1 MASPKKYDIDMCHG
15 PLLGKMLLF
24 VFPLFCTYALQS
36 LFNAADMAIIGRFGS
51 SGALAAIGATLN
63 PITLFL
69 KLAIGLSTGTNVVMA
84 YHLGARNDL
93 KSRQCVHTAMAM
105 ALYGGLLLMA
115 GAVLATRPILTL
127 MNTPSDILRESCIY
141 MRIYFL
147 GMPFL
152 VLFNF
157 GCAILRAK
165 GDARRPLYF
174 LLAAGVLNVLLNIL
188 FVVLFRMSVEGVALA
203 TTISNALAAA
213 LVLRVL
219 LLSPDVCHLNVRHL
233 RMQWDLAKAILIVGI
248 PAAVNSSFFNLAN
261 MAIQSA
267 VNTFGT
273 FAIAGCAA
281 CITIESL
288 VTLSS
293 SAFQQMVTPFTAQNF
308 GAKQYTRMVRCCV
321 LGTSLSAGFAILL
334 GWLIY
339 GFGEQ
344 ALGIFNSD
352 PQVIKWGMC
361 RMKIILI
368 PFFLGAAMDAVIGCL
383 RGIGHP
389 VIPTVCSLVGACF
402 FRIAWV
408 FLVFPYLGSMSSL
421 FLCYP
426 ISWFLVS
433 SIGGLIL
440 YIDLKKIF
448 RDELQKNRLAM
459 FP

>member
-1 MASPKKYDIDMCHG
+1 MASRGKYDIDMCRG
-15 PLLGKMLLF
+15 PLLGKMLIF
-24 VFPLFCTYALQS
+24 VFPLICTYALQS

-84 YHLGARNDL
+84 YHIGARNDL

-105 ALYGGLLLMA
+105 AVYGGLLLMT
-115 GAVLATRPILTL
+115 GAILATRPILTL
-127 MNTPSDILRESCIY
+127 MNTPSDILRESCTY

-152 VLFNF
+152 VAFNF

-174 LLAAGVLNVLLNIL
+174 LLFAGLLNVLLNIL
-188 FVVLFRMSVEGVALA
+188 FVALFRMSVEGVALA
-203 TTISNALAAA
+203 TTISNALAAS

-219 LLSPDVCHLNVRHL
+219 VLSPDVCHLNVRHL
-233 RMQWDLAKAILIVGI
+233 RMHWDIAKAILIVGI

-261 MAIQSA
+261 MIIQSA
-267 VNTFGT
+267 INTFGT

-281 CITIESL
+281 CVSIESM

-293 SAFQQMVTPFTAQNF
+293 TAFQQMVTPFTAQNF
-308 GAKQYTRMVRCCV
+308 GAKRYTRMVRCCV
-321 LGTSLSAGFAILL
+321 LGLSLSAGAVILFS
-334 GWLIY
+334 WIVC

-344 ALGIFNSD
+344 LLSLFNSD
-352 PQVIKWGMC
+352 PEVIYWGMC
-361 RMKIILI
+361 RMKIVLL
-368 PFFLGAAMDAVIGCL
+368 PFFLGAAMDSVIGCL

-389 VIPTVCSLVGACF
+389 VIPTVCTLIGACF

-408 FLVFPYLGSMSSL
+408 FFVFPNWRSMNTL
-421 FLCYP
+421 FLCFP
-426 ISWFLVS
+426 LSWFLVS
-433 SIGGLIL
+433 AIGGLIL
-440 YIDLKKIF
+440 YVCLKNIF
-448 RDELQKNRLAM
+448 RKELQRDRLAM

>member
-1 MASPKKYDIDMCHG
+1 MASPGKYDIDMCKG

-84 YHLGARNDL
+84 FHLGARNDL
-93 KSRQCVHTAMAM
+93 MSRRCVHTAMAM
-105 ALYGGLLLMA
+105 ALYGGILLMV
-115 GAVLATRPILTL
+115 GAILATRPILTL
-127 MNTPSDILRESCIY
+127 MNTPDDILRESCTY

-152 VLFNF
+152 VVFNF

-165 GDARRPLYF
+165 GDSRRPLYF
-174 LLAAGVLNVLLNIL
+174 LLFAGVLNVLLNIL

-219 LLSPDVCHLNVRHL
+219 FLAPDVCHLSVRRL
-233 RMQWDLAKAILIVGI
+233 RMHWDITKAILIVGV

-261 MAIQSA
+261 MTIQSA
-267 VNTFGT
+267 LNTFGT

-281 CITIESL
+281 CVSIESI

-293 SAFQQMVTPFTAQNF
+293 TAFQQMVTPFTAQNF
-308 GAKQYTRMVRCCV
+308 GAKLYTRMVRCCV
-321 LGTSLSAGFAILL
+321 LGTGLSAGFAILL
-334 GWLIY
+334 GWTVC

-344 ALGIFNSD
+344 MLSFFNSD
-352 PQVIKWGMC
+352 PEVIYWGMC
-361 RMKIILI
+361 RMKIVLL
-368 PFFLGAAMDAVIGCL
+368 PFFLGATMDAVTGCL

-389 VIPTVCSLVGACF
+389 VIPTVCTLIGACF
-402 FRIAWV
+402 FRIGWV
-408 FLVFPYLGSMSSL
+408 FLVFPHWRSMTSL
-421 FLCYP
+421 FLCFP

-433 SIGGLIL
+433 AVGGLIL
-440 YIDLKKIF
+440 YLWLKKIF
-448 RDELQKNRLAM
+448 RKELQRDRLAM

>member
-1 MASPKKYDIDMCHG
+1 MTSARKYEIDMCKG

-51 SGALAAIGATLN
+51 RDALAAIGATLN

-69 KLAIGLSTGTNVVMA
+69 KLAIGLSTGTNVVVA
-84 YHLGARNDL
+84 YHIGARSDL

-105 ALYGGLLLMA
+105 ALYGGVTLMI
-115 GAVLATRPILTL
+115 GAILATRPILIM
-127 MNTPSDILRESCIY
+127 MNTPDDLLKDSCTY

-152 VLFNF
+152 VAFNF

-165 GDARRPLYF
+165 GDSRRPLYF
-174 LLAAGVLNVLLNIL
+174 LLFAGILNVLLNIL
-188 FVVLFRMSVEGVALA
+188 FVVCFRMSVEGVALA
-203 TTISNALAAA
+203 TTISNTLAAV

-219 LLSPDVCHLNVRHL
+219 LLSSDVCHLSVRHL
-233 RMQWDLAKAILIVGI
+233 RIRWDIARAILIVGV
-248 PAAVNSSFFNLAN
+248 PAAVNSSFFNLSN
-261 MAIQSA
+261 MVIQSA
-267 VNTFGT
+267 INTFGT

-281 CITIESL
+281 CVTIESL

-293 SAFQQMVTPFTAQNF
+293 TAFQQMVTPFTAQNF
-308 GAKQYTRMVRCCV
+308 GAGLYTRVVRCCV
-321 LGTSLSAGFAILL
+321 LGTGLSAGTGILL
-334 GWLIY
+334 GWIIC

-352 PQVIKWGMC
+352 PQVIYWGMC
-361 RMKIILI
+361 RMKMMLL
-368 PFFLGAAMDAVIGCL
+368 PFFLGAAMDAAVGCL

-408 FLVFPYLGSMSSL
+408 LLAFPYLGSMSSL

-433 SIGGLIL
+433 VISGFFL
-440 YIDLKKIF
+440 YVYLKRIF
-448 RDELQKNRLAM
+448 RDGLRKDRLAM